1 MTGQNYRKI
10 IELEFVWFL
19 KLTLYIHIYTCIQKT
34 NSNTVFWDILALVN
48 NWPYS
53 PPLRKGEK

>member
-1 MTGQNYRKI
+1 MTGQDYGKI

-34 NSNTVFWDILALVN
+34 NSNTVFWPWLIIGLIHQ
-48 NWPYS
+48 P
-53 PPLRKGEK
+53 